1 MVRVYTDGIFDL
13 FHYGHSQYFKRIRE
27 MFHNSDDVF
36 LMVGVSSDKDTA
48 SFKGY
53 PPIMNL
59 FERSTVVSDC
69 KYVDQVLS
77 GSPWELTQE
86 FIEHNNIDWVVHE
99 DIPYTMGARDGS
111 DVYSTVRKIGKF
123 KHMERTP
130 SISTSDIKQ
139 RVIQNAQ
146 AIICNLEKRSKDNQN

>member
-27 MFHNSDDVF
+27 MFSDSENVF
-36 LMVGVSSDKDTA
+36 LMVGISSDKETA
-48 SFKGY
+48 SYKGY
-53 PPIMNL
+53 PPIMTL
-59 FERSTVVSDC
+59 VERSTVVSDC

-77 GSPWELTQE
+77 GAPWELTEE
-86 FIEHNNIDWVVHE
+86 FIEHNKIDWVVHE
-99 DIPYTMGARDGS
+99 DIPYTMGAKDGS
-111 DVYSTVRKIGKF
+111 DVYSTARKLGKF

-130 SISTSDIKQ
+130 SISTSDIKK
-139 RVIQNAQ
+139 RVIRNAQ